1 MPDLSK
7 ELSHDERFLL
17 SNVPPLFQ
25 PEDINRILK
34 HVVSLGAS
42 DLHLAPN
49 MRIIADIQGRFFP
62 ITRRKLVPQ
71 EVEGFIKRIY
81 GDNAT
86 TQLNSSTDINCS
98 HSIPEIESERRIR
111 FRVNAVKILS
121 EGRPG
126 IQVTIRT
133 IDSRPPTLE
142 SLKLE
147 PEIWDNFRPKQGLIV
162 VTGPTGS
169 GKSTLLAGCIRGIL
183 EDPDA
188 FKKIVAYEAPIE
200 FTYDAVNWNNNMI
213 FQTEVPTY
221 LPNFLVGVETSMRR
235 KPDVILI
242 GESRDPETIRS
253 SILASQTGHLVYT
266 TAHTN
271 GVAETIRRMINVF
284 NAEEREALQ
293 YDLIESLRLVVSQ
306 RLIPSLD
313 GRRIAIREFLVFTDE
328 LKDILLTKDS
338 NLVVKALRDEVKSK
352 GQSLRDDAIRKHE
365 MKLISDVAL
374 KDALRDFR

>member
-1 MPDLSK
+1 MQ
-7 ELSHDERFLL
+7 EVSHDERHLL
-17 SNVPPLFQ
+17 PNVPPLFQ

-34 HVVSLGAS
+34 HIVAIGAS
-42 DLHLAPN
+42 DVHLAPN
-49 MRIIADIQGRFFP
+49 MKIIIDVQGRFYP
-62 ITRRKLVPQ
+62 ITKRKLVPH
-71 EVEGFIKRIY
+71 EVEAFIKKIY

-86 TQLNSSTDINCS
+86 TQLNSAKDINCS
-98 HSIPEIESERRIR
+98 HSIPELETERRIR

-133 IDSRPPTLE
+133 IDSRPPSLE

-169 GKSTLLAGCIRGIL
+169 GKSTLLAGCMRGIL
-183 EDPDA
+183 ENPDA
-188 FKKIVAYEAPIE
+188 FKKIVTYEAPIE
-200 FTYDAVNWNNNMI
+200 FTYDAVDWKNNMI

-221 LPNFLVGVETSMRR
+221 LPDFLVGVETSMRR
-235 KPDVILI
+235 KPDIILI

-293 YDLIESLRLVVSQ
+293 FDLIESLRLVVSQ

-338 NLVVKALRDEVKSK
+338 NLVVKALRDEVKLK

-365 MKLISDVAL
+365 MKLISDAAL